1 MLTLHLSSQK
11 DSYFQK
17 IDCKSNYIS
26 IFRNQALIA
35 LIGYIIGL
43 EFKKKCK
50 KYWRIFFFFFTL
62 MISFSVPQMSVERLR
77 IHSLSSQERSSGSW
91 LLTMLSVSECVTG
104 TLLSLSFSVELST

>member
-43 EFKKKCK
+43 EFKKNAKSTGE
-50 KYWRIFFFFFTL
+50 FFFFFTL

>member
-1 MLTLHLSSQK
+1 
-11 DSYFQK
+11 
-17 IDCKSNYIS
+17 
-26 IFRNQALIA
+26 
-35 LIGYIIGL
+35 
-43 EFKKKCK
+43 
-50 KYWRIFFFFFTL
+50 